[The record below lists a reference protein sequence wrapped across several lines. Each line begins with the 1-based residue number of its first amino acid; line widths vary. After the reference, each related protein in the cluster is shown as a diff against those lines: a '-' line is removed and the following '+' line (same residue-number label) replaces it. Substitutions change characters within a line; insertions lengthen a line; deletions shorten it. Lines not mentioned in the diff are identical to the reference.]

1 MPNYMTPTQ
10 ALKLIVKYQDMPA
23 LNYAVNYAKAGLEMD
38 PNSHEFKIQCLY
50 IIGNINHWRQ
60 TKAFSV
66 TNIEI
71 REARKALKDVCD
83 TI

>member
-1 MPNYMTPTQ
+1 MFEMTPTQ

-23 LNYAVNYAKAGLEMD
+23 LNYAVNYAKAGLQIAD

-50 IIGNINHWRQ
+50 IVGNINNWRQ
-60 TKAFSV
+60 TKASSV

-71 REARKALKDVCD
+71 REVRKTLRDICN